1 MTAASHPH
9 PPNHPRTLAVTGPDF
24 NKSRWPVDM
33 RSYSKVRYDEISA
46 NQTTRIAAKTPRWRQ
61 TSGVW
66 RRYDCHE
73 SPNNLEFFV
82 WDEASCRVPPAGCCR
97 AVPRWEVRWR
107 AVANARAC
115 IAEDGK

>member
-1 MTAASHPH
+1 M
-9 PPNHPRTLAVTGPDF
+9 G
-24 NKSRWPVDM
+24 
-33 RSYSKVRYDEISA
+33 
-46 NQTTRIAAKTPRWRQ
+46 
-61 TSGVW
+61 

-73 SPNNLEFFV
+73 SPNHLEFYV
-82 WDEASCRVPPAGCCR
+82 WDDASRREPPAGCCR